1 MKKLLTVILCIGV
14 LLSCDDKPKKRILS
28 SSFGLASTVKVVASN
43 EQWQGLV
50 GDAVRKVLAV
60 PIYGL
65 PREEPSFSIDQI
77 EPDAFR
83 GTQKQSRIF
92 LRFEKGAASVK
103 IGKDLYA
110 APQTSITVTGNS
122 ELEMAQVI
130 INNRQEILE
139 AYKAQ
144 ELEENVRRINVS
156 LKNTDSLRATLGV
169 NMKFPTVYKYEIQN
183 ENFFWMRRDLKRN
196 GNMNLTVYEVP
207 LRTLDRD
214 TFTIA
219 RIVRMRDSIAG
230 KNIPVGEGRFQTER
244 AFSPY
249 LAQTEID
256 GHFAW
261 ETKGTWDI
269 QGKYRAGPFLNYA
282 IKDEKN
288 GRYLVLEG
296 FIYSPSQEQRDNMM
310 ELEAILR
317 SATLE

>member
-1 MKKLLTVILCIGV
+1 
-14 LLSCDDKPKKRILS
+14 
-28 SSFGLASTVKVVASN
+28 
-43 EQWQGLV
+43 
-50 GDAVRKVLAV
+50 
-60 PIYGL
+60 
-65 PREEPSFSIDQI
+65 
-77 EPDAFR
+77 
-83 GTQKQSRIF
+83 
-92 LRFEKGAASVK
+92 
-103 IGKDLYA
+103 
-110 APQTSITVTGNS
+110 
-122 ELEMAQVI
+122 
-130 INNRQEILE
+130 
-139 AYKAQ
+139 
-144 ELEENVRRINVS
+144 
-156 LKNTDSLRATLGV
+156 
-169 NMKFPTVYKYEIQN
+169 
-183 ENFFWMRRDLKRN
+183 MRRDLKRN

-269 QGKYRAGPFLNYA
+269 QGRYRAGPFLNYA

>member
-1 MKKLLTVILCIGV
+1 MKNVLTLILCLGV
-14 LLSCDDKPKKRILS
+14 LLSCDDKPKKRSLAAS
-28 SSFGLASTVKVVASN
+28 SGLVNTVKVVVDK

-50 GDAVRKVLAV
+50 GDALRKVLAAPV
-60 PIYGL
+60 DGL
-65 PREEPSFSIDQI
+65 PREEPSFAIDQI
-77 EPDAFR
+77 EPDGFT
-83 GTQKQSRIF
+83 GFQKESRIF
-92 LRFEKGAASVK
+92 LRLDKGATGVSIEKNVYAS
-103 IGKDLYA
+103 
-110 APQTSITVTGNS
+110 PQTGITITGNTD
-122 ELEMAQVI
+122 LEMAQAIVK
-130 INNRQEILE
+130 NRQGILE
-139 AYKAQ
+139 AFKAQ
-144 ELEENVRRINVS
+144 ELTENQRRIKLS
-156 LKNTDSLRATLGV
+156 LKSTDSLRSTFGV
-169 NMKFPTVYKYEIQN
+169 NLKFPSAYKYETRGKD
-183 ENFFWMRRDLKRN
+183 FFWMRKELKRN

-249 LAQTEID
+249 LAKTEID

-269 QGKYRAGPFLNYA
+269 QGRYRAGPFLNYA

-288 GRYLVLEG
+288 DRYLVLEG

-310 ELEAILR
+310 ELEAILK
-317 SATLE
+317 SATLD